1 MSRPALWLLGVLVA
15 VGCATTAPAPPPP
28 PPPAPP
34 PAPTAA
40 PSRTTG
46 TGDTTTGTR
55 SPALVT
61 ASAARRLLVTD
72 VTADPHRP
80 KLPARLNKDGARY
93 VGMYKICVGSG
104 GQVDSVK
111 VNKGTGDADLDA
123 EWIQTLRGWRYR
135 PLEMSG
141 RKVPFCYVSTVEA
154 SAG

>member
-1 MSRPALWLLGVLVA
+1 MLGVLVA
-15 VGCATTAPAPPPP
+15 AGCATTAPAPPPP
-28 PPPAPP
+28 PAPP
-34 PAPTAA
+34 PAPAAA

-72 VTADPHRP
+72 VTVDPHRP

-111 VNKGTGDADLDA
+111 VNKGTGDAELDA